1 MPGFWLRCRNSQLRC
16 MPPMTKEAVFMCEPN
31 LATTHSPSRQMCADD
46 YTQYGIHQYTVII
59 QYTVYLYVV
68 SVLSGDWHCFSTM
81 RFSLVGG
88 VQSASDAAVAEARKI
103 AAAMMAQDNIWTLI
117 KCL

>member
-1 MPGFWLRCRNSQLRC
+1 MS
-16 MPPMTKEAVFMCEPN
+16 
-31 LATTHSPSRQMCADD
+31 
-46 YTQYGIHQYTVII
+46 I
-59 QYTVYLYVV
+59 QYTVYFYVV

-88 VQSASDAAVAEARKI
+88 VQSAGDAALAEARKI

-117 KCL
+117 KRL